1 MHGVFIENGLSDWQ
15 IVQHHNGR
23 AQITL
28 SGSWLVPKAA
38 VKQGVESARPLA
50 RVLSEEDNSQIIPW
64 TYTESKKNE
73 DSFSGNWNICLS
85 LPAGGLYRIETGLE
99 TKGTAPGVLWMFR
112 GDTRL
117 HIGVGDVFIIGGQS
131 NSAGYGKDFAFD
143 PPELGVHLY
152 RNRHVWDLATHPMN
166 ESAFGANA
174 KNAEMGVS
182 GTCPYLAFGKNF
194 RKFSH
199 YPVGLVA
206 TAMGGQAMKRW
217 NPEGGKLYT
226 NMVDQAKACGGDF
239 AGVLWYQGCSDT
251 DERNAGD
258 YKEKLY
264 NMIKAFRKEL
274 GYDIPFF
281 TYQLNRQVDGVNDSG
296 WGMVREAQR
305 LSARELPAVYILPT
319 IDCSLSDS
327 IHNDAH
333 SCIRLGERMARLCG
347 NILYNGPEFFA
358 PEIVSAVCKDTEVTL
373 SFANMQL
380 GFVVQSP
387 HYENL
392 GLTFTDDKG
401 EIPFEQADFPK
412 DAKNTIAIS
421 LARRPRGNCYVSYGW
436 QANPTFMP
444 LLDEVTY
451 LPPLSFYQ
459 FPVTLASG
467 SSDK

>member
-1 MHGVFIENGLSDWQ
+1 MHGVFIEKGLSDWQ
-15 IVQHHNGR
+15 IVQHHDKKANV
-23 AQITL
+23 TL
-28 SGSWLVPKAA
+28 SGSWNVPKAA
-38 VKQGVESARPLA
+38 IKQGVENAQPMI

-64 TYTESKKNE
+64 SYTECEKNE
-73 DSFSGNWNICLS
+73 DLVTGSWSAALT
-85 LPAGGLYRIETGLE
+85 LPAGGLYRIETALE
-99 TKGTAPGVLWMFR
+99 TKGSAPGILWMFR

-131 NSAGYGKDFAFD
+131 NSAGYGKDSAFD
-143 PPELGVHLY
+143 PPQLGVHLY
-152 RNRHVWDLATHPMN
+152 RNRHSWDLATHPMN

-182 GTCPYLAFGKNF
+182 GTSPYLSFGKNF

-199 YPVGLVA
+199 YPVGLIA

-217 NPEGGKLYT
+217 NPEGGKLYM
-226 NMVDQAKACGGDF
+226 NMLEQAKACGGDC

-251 DERNAGD
+251 DERNAPV
-258 YKEKLY
+258 YKEKFY
-264 NMIKAFRKEL
+264 AMVKAFRKEL

-281 TYQLNRQVDGVNDSG
+281 TFQLNRQVDGPNDAG

-305 LSARELPAVYILPT
+305 MAAAELPAVYILPS
-319 IDCSLSDS
+319 IDCTLSDS

-347 NILYNGPEFFA
+347 NILYDGPEFFA
-358 PEIVSAVCKDTEVTL
+358 PEIASADCKDTEVTL
-373 SFANMQL
+373 SFAHMQL
-380 GFVVQSP
+380 GFVVQSS

-392 GLTFTDDKG
+392 GFTFMDDKG
-401 EIPFEQADFPK
+401 EIPFEQAEFPK
-412 DAKNTIAIS
+412 DAKNTITLS
-421 LARRPRGNCYVSYGW
+421 LARRPKGNCFVSYGW

-459 FPVTLASG
+459 FPVKLA
-467 SSDK
+467 